1 MHSAKGVH
9 PSCRGASAIHGFAAE
24 AGEFTRRA
32 GEPRQL
38 TGLRLKRRRPR
49 ILLGS
54 FGSSSDCK
62 CNAGVHRFNPER
74 FGKSRR
80 CRGTLGST
88 HVARGRSRPA
98 GLRPKHGGLHIL
110 PGGIGQLTVL
120 QLRGYCRTSIW
131 CRPFARRAVDWPI
144 IQAKS
149 KPHKDKASFG
159 LRASQQ
165 QARWSM
171 LVPTRLAPS
180 FLHRSHRCAPARR
193 AKSSVSAP
201 SRPSPAG

>member
-24 AGEFTRRA
+24 AGEFARRA

-120 QLRGYCRTSIW
+120 QLRGYCRTSTR
-131 CRPFARRAVDWPI
+131 CRPFARRAVDWPHRTRKTQSAQRQSI
-144 IQAKS
+144 IRLEHRSSKRAGECDRRRGWRRHFAS
-149 KPHKDKASFG
+149 KPPM
-159 LRASQQ
+159 RA
-165 QARWSM
+165 R
-171 LVPTRLAPS
+171 VP
-180 FLHRSHRCAPARR
+180 
-193 AKSSVSAP
+193 SSEL
-201 SRPSPAG
+201 G

>member
-32 GEPRQL
+32 GELRQL

-54 FGSSSDCK
+54 FGSSSGCK
-62 CNAGVHRFNPER
+62 CNAGVHWFFPER

-131 CRPFARRAVDWPI
+131 CRPFARRAVDWPHHTSKTQTAQRQSI
-144 IQAKS
+144 IRFESIAT
-149 KPHKDKASFG
+149 ASALENAIADAVGAEIFASRPPM
-159 LRASQQ
+159 RA
-165 QARWSM
+165 R
-171 LVPTRLAPS
+171 APS
-180 FLHRSHRCAPARR
+180 
-193 AKSSVSAP
+193 
-201 SRPSPAG
+201 